1 MMISADWPTSSPPQL
16 QAQGPADDPTNIYGQ
31 TSAQVDTTGMVQFQD
46 LLLRAPEA
54 VYNICFAAVS
64 SLVSP
69 VPTNVNQ

>member
-16 QAQGPADDPTNIYGQ
+16 QAQGPADDPTIIYGQ
-31 TSAQVDTTGMVQFQD
+31 TNAQVDTTGMVQFQD